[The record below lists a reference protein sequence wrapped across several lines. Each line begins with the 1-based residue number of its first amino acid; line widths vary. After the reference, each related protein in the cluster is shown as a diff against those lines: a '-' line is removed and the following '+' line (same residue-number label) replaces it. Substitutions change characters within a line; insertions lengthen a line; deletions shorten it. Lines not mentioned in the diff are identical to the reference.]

1 MGGGCKYSLFESG
14 NRLHQCSKLAT
25 ASNPSCNCMS
35 ATALCS
41 YSNLPL
47 FPLSPPAFLVPVG
60 LGQSVCLL
68 ATRCLCLSRFVFAR
82 LCVCCLFAVCV
93 FGVSC
98 GLCNHMRRLA
108 TVLHK
113 CLQIVGGDFGRER
126 KNSRLATLPTR
137 VNMYVRYKIYY
148 KS

>member
-47 FPLSPPAFLVPVG
+47 FPLSP
-60 LGQSVCLL
+60 SVWVKVFVSWPRDVCASL
-68 ATRCLCLSRFVFAR
+68 ALCLHG
-82 LCVCCLFAVCV
+82 CVCV
-93 FGVSC
+93 F
-98 GLCNHMRRLA
+98 
-108 TVLHK
+108 
-113 CLQIVGGDFGRER
+113 CLQCVFLVLVAGYATTCGALQQCCISACRLLEGILAEKER
-126 KNSRLATLPTR
+126 TQGLQLYLRA
-137 VNMYVRYKIYY
+137 
-148 KS
+148 

>member
-1 MGGGCKYSLFESG
+1 MVGAGCRYSLFESG

-41 YSNLPL
+41 YSNLPQP
-47 FPLSPPAFLVPVG
+47 PLPSHLLSAP
-60 LGQSVCLL
+60 SVWVKVFVSLPRHVCASLSLSFFCLHG
-68 ATRCLCLSRFVFAR
+68 
-82 LCVCCLFAVCV
+82 CVCVFLFAVC

-113 CLQIVGGDFGRER
+113 CLQIVRGDCGRER
-126 KNSRLATLPTR
+126 KNPRLATLFTR
-137 VNMYVRYKIYY
+137 VYM
-148 KS
+148 